1 MKKTIF
7 SIIFTIIIIL
17 SSIFVPFT
25 VGAYEVT
32 EFEVTAD
39 AGALISLDTGE
50 FLYEKNL
57 DKKIYPAAI
66 TNIMTAVIVL
76 ESEKYADSNT
86 ITMTEEALNEILG
99 TGCAVSHLKAGE
111 IITHLDLVHLITVT
125 SCGDCSLLAAKYF
138 GGSVKGFVK
147 MMNEKAKELGLENTH
162 FTNPL
167 GLHDD
172 DHYTTVNDIYKL
184 STYALKNKTF
194 KTASETSRYKLGATN
209 MSNGRTYTTTNFL
222 QDTTTAYY
230 YRYAKGIKTGFTDEA
245 GRCVVSTASYNG
257 YNYMCI
263 LMGCKNNP
271 NKRQEFI
278 QSANLY
284 RWAFNNF
291 SFKEIAHPENPV
303 CEIPVNYSMD
313 TDFVPL
319 YVENGFISILPND
332 ADTSTIIM
340 DYHFKEESVDAPIKK
355 GEILGTADV
364 IYAERVIG
372 KVNLVAGN
380 DVSSNW
386 MLVTFGFF
394 EAVIT
399 SVYVKIIF
407 AVVLAAIIVFIIVCI
422 VMNLD
427 RKRKKELKF
436 IPYNPDKEDK
446 INR

>member
-147 MMNEKAKELGLENTH
+147 MMNEKAKELGGEDAVLVVVIARDSTVKKKKRIPVIDENQRLEMIKYLKPVDEAYMGYDGDMFKIVEEIQPDIIAIGSDQN
-162 FTNPL
+162 
-167 GLHDD
+167 HD
-172 DHYTTVNDIYKL
+172 IAKL
-184 STYALKNKTF
+184 QEQLDK
-194 KTASETSRYKLGATN
+194 R
-209 MSNGRTYTTTNFL
+209 
-222 QDTTTAYY
+222 
-230 YRYAKGIKTGFTDEA
+230 GIKAVAKRVKEYRVGELD
-245 GRCVVSTASYNG
+245 ST
-257 YNYMCI
+257 C
-263 LMGCKNNP
+263 
-271 NKRQEFI
+271 
-278 QSANLY
+278 
-284 RWAFNNF
+284 
-291 SFKEIAHPENPV
+291 
-303 CEIPVNYSMD
+303 
-313 TDFVPL
+313 
-319 YVENGFISILPND
+319 
-332 ADTSTIIM
+332 
-340 DYHFKEESVDAPIKK
+340 
-355 GEILGTADV
+355 
-364 IYAERVIG
+364 
-372 KVNLVAGN
+372 
-380 DVSSNW
+380 
-386 MLVTFGFF
+386 
-394 EAVIT
+394 
-399 SVYVKIIF
+399 KIINRIKHSE
-407 AVVLAAIIVFIIVCI
+407 LEEK
-422 VMNLD
+422 NLD
-427 RKRKKELKF
+427 CT
-436 IPYNPDKEDK
+436 NV
-446 INR
+446 INDD